1 LGLEDVQVTW
11 GGAKPEALAVA
22 ENWGDP
28 AWLVDDYRGLYYLS
42 FIEDYNPIIYPLVL
56 KKIIHHNLQ
65 MDLNHLPKTW
75 KLFGIILGRLW
86 WIILEIHFWIIHHN
100 LPKKIIHHNLPTIYI
115 YIPSG
120 FLT

>member
-1 LGLEDVQVTW
+1 MIYSSQDWGLDLCLQISTRRLDVLGLEDVQVTW

-65 MDLNHLPKTW
+65 MDLKSSSQNMEIIW
-75 KLFGIILGRLW
+75 DYFG
-86 WIILEIHFWIIHHN
+86 
-100 LPKKIIHHNLPTIYI
+100 KIMVDYFGNPFLDH
-115 YIPSG
+115 PS
-120 FLT
+120 